1 MELIYAVENGRLF
14 IGGKYNLPD
23 EQDLYNAR
31 LSYLKANFKSM
42 AWRSVTLLTLSEDDN
57 IYTMDEPNK

>member
-1 MELIYAVENGRLF
+1 MELIYSVENGRLY

-31 LSYLKANFKSM
+31 LKYLKENFKSM
-42 AWRSVTLLTLSEDDN
+42 DWNSVTLLTLAEDDN
-57 IYTMDEPNK
+57 IYTMDEPKK